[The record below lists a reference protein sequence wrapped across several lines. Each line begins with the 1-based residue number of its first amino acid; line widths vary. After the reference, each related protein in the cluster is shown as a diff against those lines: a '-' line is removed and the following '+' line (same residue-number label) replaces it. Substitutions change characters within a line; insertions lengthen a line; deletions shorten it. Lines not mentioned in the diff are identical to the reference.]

1 MSIRRQVCKVM
12 GRVVPTALVLSV
24 LITGCG
30 PTSSQEQSS
39 QQIPTPA
46 ATVAEPISLM
56 PSPTPVSTPE
66 TSSAPTV
73 QVTPV
78 PTTSAANFDPN
89 GIVAVVNGEKITNK
103 EFYQELEKRYGQ
115 DLISDMVITKL
126 IEQEARKRGVSVS
139 NDDMQKALQQLQ
151 TAFPGQSIE
160 EIAQGQNMTGDQLR
174 EQVRVMAL
182 LDKMLAPQ
190 VKVTEQDARNF
201 YNQNPQVFQSQEQ
214 LRLGQVVTDN
224 EQQAADAAQALRD
237 GKDLKEVIAKYG
249 SKSPERAKK
258 NGDLGYKSLN
268 ELDPQL
274 GMTVMQMAVGDVS
287 DPIRLPDGS
296 YAVVKMIDRKGGVQM
311 PFDQV
316 KDRAMELAKQDKIN
330 SMIPKFLE
338 ELYSKAKIQSRI
350 KIIPPNTQQP
360 SAEPSQPS
368 PSPPA
373 PSGEE
378 TKG

>member
-1 MSIRRQVCKVM
+1 M
-12 GRVVPTALVLSV
+12 GRIVPTALVLSV

-30 PTSSQEQSS
+30 STSSQEQNP

-56 PSPTPVSTPE
+56 PSPTPGSTPE
-66 TSSAPTV
+66 TSGAPTV
-73 QVTPV
+73 QVTPA
-78 PTTSAANFDPN
+78 PTASTAYFDPN

-139 NDDMQKALQQLQ
+139 NEDMQKALQQLQ

-190 VKVTEQDARNF
+190 IKVTEQDARNF

-224 EQQAADAAQALRD
+224 EQQAAGAAQALRD
-237 GKDLKEVIAKYG
+237 GKDLREVIAKYG
-249 SKSPERAKK
+249 SKNPGRAKK

-338 ELYSKAKIQSRI
+338 ELYNKAKIQSRI
-350 KIIPPNTQQP
+350 KIIPPNSQQP

-373 PSGEE
+373 PTGEE
-378 TKG
+378 PKG